1 MVKTQTVST
10 SNMAFNP
17 NSVTVAVAV
26 GDAVEW
32 TNQMGVDHT
41 VNPDNNEFP
50 ASGHIG
56 LGKTFSHI
64 FDASGT
70 IAYHCEIHPFMKG
83 TVIVT

>member
-1 MVKTQTVST
+1 MAKTQTVSI

-17 NSVTVAVAV
+17 NSVTVVV
-26 GDAVEW
+26 GDTVEW

-56 LGKTFSHI
+56 PGKTFSHA